1 MTTLYE
7 KIGRRY
13 VPVFERWH
21 TAYDEDQMKLGT
33 FRLTYCYTE
42 GGRRYEYDVTP
53 ATAAF
58 KAAAMIAKN
67 AMVEAMKEAS
77 RVKPSGTHPFTKRQ
91 LKILERFRSEME
103 AAGGLLPN
111 VWAHAHPYEIAEA
124 GIKAVEDYKP

>member
-13 VPVFERWH
+13 IPVFERWH
-21 TAYDEDQMKLGT
+21 TSCDEDQMKLGT
-33 FRLTYCYTE
+33 FRLTYCYTA

-58 KAAAMIAKN
+58 KAAAMVAKD
-67 AMVEAMKEAS
+67 AMVEAMRESA
-77 RVKPSGTHPFTKRQ
+77 RPNPSGAIPFTKKQ
-91 LKILERFRSEME
+91 KEIIERFRQEMS

-111 VWAHAHPYEIAEA
+111 IWQHADPYEIAEA
-124 GIKAVEDYKP
+124 AIKAVENYKP